1 MDNKTE
7 IVELNA
13 QCDALIKKYLVGES
27 ESEKFRFWQEGKSE
41 MLRLLAK
48 RHNMRVVDDS
58 LREYTRAIS
67 AAQIALGDLFNIDE
81 EE

>member
-1 MDNKTE
+1 MMDNKTE

-13 QCDALIKKYLVGES
+13 QCDALIKKYLAGESPNAES

-48 RHNMRVVDDS
+48 RHNMRVVDI
-58 LREYTRAIS
+58 T
-67 AAQIALGDLFNIDE
+67 IDE

>member
-1 MDNKTE
+1 MMNNKTE

-27 ESEKFRFWQEGKSE
+27 ESEKFR
-41 MLRLLAK
+41 L
-48 RHNMRVVDDS
+48 RVVDDS

>member
-27 ESEKFRFWQEGKSE
+27 PMQKVKARCY
-41 MLRLLAK
+41 
-48 RHNMRVVDDS
+48 VC
-58 LREYTRAIS
+58 
-67 AAQIALGDLFNIDE
+67 
-81 EE
+81 

>member
-1 MDNKTE
+1 MMDNKTE

-13 QCDALIKKYLVGES
+13 QCDALIKKYLAGES
-27 ESEKFRFWQEGKSE
+27 PNAESKSE

-67 AAQIALGDLFNIDE
+67 AAKIALGDLFNIDE

>member
-1 MDNKTE
+1 MMDNKTE

-13 QCDALIKKYLVGES
+13 QCDALIKKYLAGES
-27 ESEKFRFWQEGKSE
+27 PNCRKCKSE

-67 AAQIALGDLFNIDE
+67 AAKIALGDLFNIDE

>member
-1 MDNKTE
+1 MFIASKKKKLKIPISLQCSETYR
-7 IVELNA
+7 LNA

-48 RHNMRVVDDS
+48 RHNMRVVDI
-58 LREYTRAIS
+58 T
-67 AAQIALGDLFNIDE
+67 IDE

>member
-7 IVELNA
+7 VVELNA
-13 QCDALIKKYLVGES
+13 QCDALIKKYLAGES
-27 ESEKFRFWQEGKSE
+27 PNAEIKSE

-48 RHNMRVVDDS
+48 RHNM
-58 LREYTRAIS
+58 
-67 AAQIALGDLFNIDE
+67 DE

>member
-13 QCDALIKKYLVGES
+13 QCDALIKKYLVRES

-48 RHNMRVVDDS
+48 RHNMRVVDI
-58 LREYTRAIS
+58 T
-67 AAQIALGDLFNIDE
+67 IDE

>member
-1 MDNKTE
+1 MMDNKTE

-13 QCDALIKKYLVGES
+13 QCDALIKKYLAGES
-27 ESEKFRFWQEGKSE
+27 ESEKFR
-41 MLRLLAK
+41 L
-48 RHNMRVVDDS
+48 RVVDDS

-67 AAQIALGDLFNIDE
+67 AAKIALGDLFNIDE

>member
-13 QCDALIKKYLVGES
+13 QCDALIKKYLAGES
-27 ESEKFRFWQEGKSE
+27 SNAESKSE

-48 RHNMRVVDDS
+48 RQTWTRKSNGQKVLHKSKS
-58 LREYTRAIS
+58 LT
-67 AAQIALGDLFNIDE
+67 
-81 EE
+81 

>member
-13 QCDALIKKYLVGES
+13 QCDALIKKYLAGEGES

-48 RHNMRVVDDS
+48 RHNMRVVDI
-58 LREYTRAIS
+58 T
-67 AAQIALGDLFNIDE
+67 IDE

>member
-1 MDNKTE
+1 MMDNKTE

-48 RHNMRVVDDS
+48 RHNMR
-58 LREYTRAIS
+58 A
-67 AAQIALGDLFNIDE
+67 
-81 EE
+81 